1 MQLNTA
7 QCNLKCKMQ
16 LNAAQYS
23 SIQVEVDF
31 DLYKSLNMPMFAQC
45 ELYDESSI
53 FFETQYSAQCSLIQL
68 IAVQCR
74 SMLNAAL

>member
-1 MQLNTA
+1 
-7 QCNLKCKMQ
+7 MQ

-31 DLYKSLNMPMFAQC
+31 DLYKSFNTPMFGQC
-45 ELYDESSI
+45 ELYDESLKFLEI
-53 FFETQYSAQCSLIQL
+53 QYSAQCKLIQL
-68 IAVQCR
+68 NAVQCS